1 MKIINPIHIRL
12 CATVNVALRGA
23 IVTPG
28 MITVSV
34 LLVFAGSATAQ
45 NWTQTGA
52 PTNENWQ
59 SITTSADGAKLLAS
73 VHDVGSIYSSTNS
86 GTNWS
91 VTGAPTGLW
100 YALASSA
107 DGKKLLAAGSDYQYL
122 TNGSTIYTLA
132 TTAWIYTST
141 NSGASWT
148 RASSM
153 PINVSWTSAASS
165 ADGSKLAVAATSGA
179 IYTSADSGST
189 WTLRSTPNKQWNSIA
204 SSADG
209 TRLVAVAVKGGI
221 YTSANSGVNWT
232 PTDAPSDLWWWAV
245 ASSADGRR
253 LVAGAFYN
261 AQATAGGPLY
271 ISTNSGANWL
281 LASVPRNNWAC
292 VASSADASTLVAVA
306 AGVMS
311 ISKDSGATWTTSN
324 PPSANSAWQCV
335 AASAD
340 GNKLFA
346 GVSFGGI
353 YESQTTAAPLLSFT
367 RADSAFAIAWIIPS
381 MELGLQ
387 ESLDLSAINWID
399 VSTQPTVTNY
409 QKQVI
414 LTPQSGN
421 HFYRLKSY

>member
-12 CATVNVALRGA
+12 CATVNLALRGA

-28 MITVSV
+28 VIAVSM
-34 LLVFAGSATAQ
+34 LLVFAGSATSQ
-45 NWTQTGA
+45 NWTPTGA
-52 PTNENWQ
+52 PTNDWQ
-59 SITTSADGAKLLAS
+59 SITTSADGAKLWAS
-73 VHDVGSIYSSTNS
+73 AHDVGPIYSSTNS

-91 VTGAPTGLW
+91 ATGAPTGLW

-107 DGKKLLAAGSDYQYL
+107 DGKKLLAAGSDYQYF
-122 TNGSTIYTLA
+122 TNGSTVYILG

-148 RASSM
+148 RASNM
-153 PINVSWTSAASS
+153 PIDVSWTSAASS

-179 IYTSADSGST
+179 IYTSANSGST

-209 TRLVAVAVKGGI
+209 TRLVAVAVRGGI
-221 YTSANSGVNWT
+221 YTSANSGVTWT
-232 PTDAPSDLWWWAV
+232 PTGAPSDLWWWAV

-271 ISTNSGANWL
+271 ISTNSGANWS
-281 LASVPRNNWAC
+281 LASVPRNNWASI
-292 VASSADASTLVAVA
+292 ASSADASTLVAAA
-306 AGVMS
+306 AGVMA
-311 ISKDSGATWTTSN
+311 ISKDSGATWTTNN
-324 PPSANSAWQCV
+324 PLSANSAWLCA

-346 GVSFGGI
+346 GASLGGI

-367 RADSAFAIAWIIPS
+367 SAGSALAIAWIIPS
-381 MELGLQ
+381 MELRLQ
-387 ESLDLSAINWID
+387 ESLDLSAINWMD